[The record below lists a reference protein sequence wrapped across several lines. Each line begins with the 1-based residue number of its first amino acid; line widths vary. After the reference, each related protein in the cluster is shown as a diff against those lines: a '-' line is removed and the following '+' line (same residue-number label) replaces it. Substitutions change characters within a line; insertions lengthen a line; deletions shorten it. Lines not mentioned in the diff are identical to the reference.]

1 MRYGALRALRTHA
14 HCTRTYG
21 SPEGSFPSG
30 KKQRR
35 ICAAAM
41 SGSAWTGVIM
51 GGPSRKHSNLSG
63 NKQNDSEA
71 RGKCGFE
78 RIIPKTRSKGRKRA
92 DRCGRVVIGRFRR
105 KLGGSPSGVTMGR
118 VRRIQVVIAEKSGHW
133 RIPSVLSGNK
143 RISRENWRI
152 SAALSGLIR

>member
-1 MRYGALRALRTHA
+1 MCYGALRALRTHA

-21 SPEGSFPSG
+21 RPEGSFPSG

-78 RIIPKTRSKGRKRA
+78 RIIPKTRSKGWKRA
-92 DRCGRVVIGRFRR
+92 DRCGSVVIGRFRR
-105 KLGGSPSGVTMGR
+105 KLGG
-118 VRRIQVVIAEKSGHW
+118 
-133 RIPSVLSGNK
+133 LSERCNNGQSK
-143 RISRENWRI
+143 ADSSSDCRKERPLADSIGIERK
-152 SAALSGLIR
+152 